1 MHKVTLHSKLV
12 IGLLHDMTVKRN
24 LLLLGVQATLLHLY
38 LHILILQYL

>member
-24 LLLLGVQATLLHLY
+24 LLLLGVQATLLHF